1 MRETVKDRGRIEHM
15 LFAINNVEE
24 FTANLSVEEFEQS
37 KILFY
42 AVVKNIEIIGEASYM
57 LTKDFKLSHQF
68 IPWQV
73 IEKMRHVL
81 VHGYYT
87 ISPKKVWTTVQED
100 LPVLKNQ
107 LVELLAKI

>member
-1 MRETVKDRGRIEHM
+1 MRETLRDKGRVEHM

-24 FTANLSVEEFEQS
+24 FTNDVNEETFEVN
-37 KILFY
+37 KMLFY

-57 LTKDFKLSHQF
+57 LTKDFKMTHNH
-68 IPWQV
+68 IPWQI

-87 ISPKKVWTTVQED
+87 ISPNKVWQTVQED
-100 LPVLKNQ
+100 LPVLKQQ
-107 LVELLAKI
+107 LTDLLNKI

>member
-1 MRETVKDRGRIEHM
+1 M

-24 FTANLSVEEFEQS
+24 FTVNVNAEEFVES

-57 LTKDFKLSHQF
+57 LTKEFKISHNN
-68 IPWQV
+68 IPWQ
-73 IEKMRHVL
+73 IMEKMRHVL

-87 ISPKKVWTTVQED
+87 ISPKKVWETVQED
-100 LPVLKNQ
+100 LPILKKQ
-107 LVELLAKI
+107 LTDLLKEI

>member
-1 MRETVKDRGRIEHM
+1 MREAVKDRGRIEHM

-24 FTANLSVEEFEQS
+24 FTANISEEEFAES

-57 LTKDFKLSHQF
+57 LTKEFKQSHSN
-68 IPWQV
+68 IPWQ
-73 IEKMRHVL
+73 IMEKMRHVL

-87 ISPKKVWTTVQED
+87 IFPKKVWETVQED
-100 LPVLKNQ
+100 LPILKLQ
-107 LVELLAKI
+107 LTNLLAEI